1 MHLDDGREETPP
13 RASSHH
19 HHHLSLSYPLSV
31 RKSLPCYSCR
41 AEKRTLRRFGAFPAS
56 FGMEKKAEV
65 LNSLSLSPLS
75 ETQRERERERA
86 QTIDDFIPATLV
98 TVARRRRRFLRFSE
112 RERARE
118 KESELNEERSRES
131 ARDGEQQQHA
141 EQQHPRR
148 RRARGER
155 RHLFP
160 RGRFFA
166 RRWVESSQ
174 HVRTRTGDAN
184 RTDPGRAKFAPE

>member
-1 MHLDDGREETPP
+1 
-13 RASSHH
+13 
-19 HHHLSLSYPLSV
+19 
-31 RKSLPCYSCR
+31 
-41 AEKRTLRRFGAFPAS
+41 
-56 FGMEKKAEV
+56 MEKKQV

-75 ETQRERERERA
+75 ETQRERERERERA
-86 QTIDDFIPATLV
+86 QTTDDFTSATLT
-98 TVARRRRRFLRFSE
+98 TVARRRSRFLRFSE
-112 RERARE
+112 SGRE
-118 KESELNEERSRES
+118 KERELNSLGK
-131 ARDGEQQQHA
+131 RDGEQQQHA
-141 EQQHPRR
+141 EQHPRRR

-184 RTDPGRAKFAPE
+184 RTDPGGAKFAPE

>member
-1 MHLDDGREETPP
+1 MEDEEEEEQECIWTMDARRRLLAP
-13 RASSHH
+13 RRIIIIIS
-19 HHHLSLSYPLSV
+19 LSLLSSFCAQKSSV
-31 RKSLPCYSCR
+31 VFVPCRK
-41 AEKRTLRRFGAFPAS
+41 ANFEAFWSVSRS

-118 KESELNEERSRES
+118 RERKK
-131 ARDGEQQQHA
+131 
-141 EQQHPRR
+141 
-148 RRARGER
+148 
-155 RHLFP
+155 
-160 RGRFFA
+160 
-166 RRWVESSQ
+166 V
-174 HVRTRTGDAN
+174 N
-184 RTDPGRAKFAPE
+184 

>member
-1 MHLDDGREETPP
+1 MEDEEEEQECIWTMDARRRLLAP
-13 RASSHH
+13 RRIII
-19 HHHLSLSYPLSV
+19 SLSYPLSV
-31 RKSLPCYSCR
+31 RKSLPCYSCC
-41 AEKRTLRRFGAFPAS
+41 AEKRTRRFGAFPARL
-56 FGMEKKAEV
+56 EWRKKQV

-75 ETQRERERERA
+75 ETQRERERER
-86 QTIDDFIPATLV
+86 
-98 TVARRRRRFLRFSE
+98 
-112 RERARE
+112 
-118 KESELNEERSRES
+118 KKERSRES

-141 EQQHPRR
+141 EQHHPRR

>member
-1 MHLDDGREETPP
+1 MEDEEEEEQECIWTMDARRRLLAP
-13 RASSHH
+13 RRIIIIIS
-19 HHHLSLSYPLSV
+19 LSLSLLSSFCAQKSSV
-31 RKSLPCYSCR
+31 LFVPCRK
-41 AEKRTLRRFGAFPAS
+41 ANFEAFWSVSRS

-118 KESELNEERSRES
+118 RK
-131 ARDGEQQQHA
+131 
-141 EQQHPRR
+141 
-148 RRARGER
+148 
-155 RHLFP
+155 
-160 RGRFFA
+160 
-166 RRWVESSQ
+166 
-174 HVRTRTGDAN
+174 
-184 RTDPGRAKFAPE
+184 

>member
-1 MHLDDGREETPP
+1 VPCRKANFE
-13 RASSHH
+13 AFW
-19 HHHLSLSYPLSV
+19 SV
-31 RKSLPCYSCR
+31 SR
-41 AEKRTLRRFGAFPAS
+41 S

-75 ETQRERERERA
+75 ETQRERERESARKRS
-86 QTIDDFIPATLV
+86 TTSY
-98 TVARRRRRFLRFSE
+98 RRRSSRSREGGAVFCVSLRE
-112 RERARE
+112 RERE

-141 EQQHPRR
+141 EQHHPRR

>member
-1 MHLDDGREETPP
+1 MDARRRLLAP
-13 RASSHH
+13 RRIII
-19 HHHLSLSYPLSV
+19 SLSYPLSV
-31 RKSLPCYSCR
+31 RKSLPCYSCC
-41 AEKRTLRRFGAFPAS
+41 AEKRTRRFGAFPARL
-56 FGMEKKAEV
+56 EWRKKQV

-75 ETQRERERERA
+75 ETQRERERERKRA
-86 QTIDDFIPATLV
+86 QTIDDFIPATLI

-112 RERARE
+112 RERERE
-118 KESELNEERSRES
+118 RERKNERSRES

-141 EQQHPRR
+141 EQHHPRR

-184 RTDPGRAKFAPE
+184 RTDPGGAKFAPE